1 MQVIFIKDV
10 KGQGKKDE
18 IKKVKD
24 GYAENFLIKKGYAVP
39 LNDSSLAKLKRDQA
53 SAKKQDEENRRQ
65 AQVQKEKLEQETFTF
80 KVKTGNQDRV
90 FGSVS
95 AKQIKEELDKK
106 GYNFDKKQIQL
117 ENNLTSLGFHTIT
130 INLYKEINAKVKI
143 QLVK

>member
-10 KGQGKKDE
+10 KGQGQKDE
-18 IKKVKD
+18 IKTVKD

-65 AQVQKEKLEQETFTF
+65 AQVQKEKLEQQTFTF